1 VKVPVSLH
9 GDPAAH
15 EPGDA
20 QPGNR
25 DSFFCLDVPV
35 TPADPV
41 ARLQAVRRAT
51 RVRKAEHDAER
62 LDALLRQLGS
72 ISPRLRGF
80 ADRLLA
86 SPRSFALN
94 VSNVPGPP
102 QRVTVAG
109 VPAQAMYSFAEI
121 RERHALRAAVVSY
134 DGTLRY
140 GLCADPTLVRDVGIL
155 AAGIEADA
163 TELVS
168 RASVP

>member
-1 VKVPVSLH
+1 
-9 GDPAAH
+9 
-15 EPGDA
+15 
-20 QPGNR
+20 
-25 DSFFCLDVPV
+25 
-35 TPADPV
+35 
-41 ARLQAVRRAT
+41 
-51 RVRKAEHDAER
+51 
-62 LDALLRQLGS
+62 
-72 ISPRLRGF
+72 
-80 ADRLLA
+80 
-86 SPRSFALN
+86 

-140 GLCADPTLVRDVGIL
+140 GLCADPTLVRDVGTL